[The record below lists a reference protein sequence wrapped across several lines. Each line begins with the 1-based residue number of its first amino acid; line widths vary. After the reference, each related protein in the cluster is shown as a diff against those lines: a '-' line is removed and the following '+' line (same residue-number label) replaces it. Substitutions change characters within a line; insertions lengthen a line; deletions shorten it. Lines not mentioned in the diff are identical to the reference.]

1 MNSFN
6 NRKKLTRTLSV
17 VLGALVLIGI
27 ALPVSAST
35 SLSPALDIIAT
46 EFTMAKSGLVG
57 TGIYFEKEDFAA
69 ALGVNNVGKI
79 TIAALPDPTLGRLQ
93 LGSRALVVGQ
103 TVSERNLDLLK
114 FVQYG
119 SGEVEA
125 SFKFTRGSDPYGTAY
140 ECALYTLT
148 SVNTAPTVETSVS
161 ASGSIATAYTGI
173 AYLGA
178 IRATDSEGDPLT
190 FEVIKSPSN
199 GTVKLTDK
207 TRGYFEYTSA
217 DGFVGKDSFT
227 VRVTDKYGNR
237 SSDTKITVRVEKAGE
252 NEVYADMDGHW
263 ANTAVISCVKAGVID
278 AAQAG
283 DMFYPDAYISRSEF
297 LALAMNATGYT
308 GFSIDNTGFADDA
321 DIPTEYKGYI
331 AAAEAFGII
340 DGIETEAG
348 LRFYPNNQITRCE
361 AAVILSR
368 LTGITGGAVSV
379 FANEAI
385 PAWAEG
391 AMVGLFSAGIL
402 RGMGDGTLGAYTP
415 ITRGAAA
422 QLVSGM
428 LGR

>member
-1 MNSFN
+1 MNTN
-6 NRKKLTRTLSV
+6 NSKKRLTRAVCVL
-17 VLGALVLIGI
+17 LGAFMLIGI
-27 ALPVSAST
+27 GIPVGAYG
-35 SLSPALDIIAT
+35 SLSPALDIIAA

-69 ALGVNNVGKI
+69 ALDVEKVGKI
-79 TIAALPDPTLGRLQ
+79 TITSLPDATLGRLQ
-93 LGSRALVVGQ
+93 LGSRYVEVGQ
-103 TVSERNLDLLK
+103 TISERNLDSLK

-125 SFKFTRGSDPYGTAY
+125 SFKFTRGSDVYGTAY

-148 SVNTAPTVETSVS
+148 KVNTAPSVEANVN
-161 ASGSIATAYTGI
+161 ASKDGATAYSGVTH
-173 AYLGA
+173 LGA
-178 IRATDSEGDPLT
+178 IRAEDREGDSLT
-190 FEVIKSPSN
+190 FEIMKN
-199 GTVKLTDK
+199 AAHGTVRLTDK
-207 TRGYFEYTSA
+207 ARGYYEYTSE

-237 SSDTKITVRVEKAGE
+237 SSEAKITVAVVSADE

-263 ANTAVISCVKAGVID
+263 ANAAVISCVKAGVID

-283 DMFYPDAYISRSEF
+283 DKFYPDAYISRAQF
-297 LALAMNATGYT
+297 LALAMSAAGYT
-308 GFSIDNTGFADDA
+308 GFSIPSTGFADDA
-321 DIPTEYKGYI
+321 DIPAEYKGCI
-331 AAAEAFGII
+331 AAAEALGII
-340 DGIETEAG
+340 GGIESADG

-368 LTGITGGAVSV
+368 LTGISGGAVSV
-379 FANEAI
+379 FADEAI

-391 AMVGLFSAGIL
+391 AMVGLYNAGIL

-422 QLVSGM
+422 QLVSGI
-428 LGR
+428 LDR